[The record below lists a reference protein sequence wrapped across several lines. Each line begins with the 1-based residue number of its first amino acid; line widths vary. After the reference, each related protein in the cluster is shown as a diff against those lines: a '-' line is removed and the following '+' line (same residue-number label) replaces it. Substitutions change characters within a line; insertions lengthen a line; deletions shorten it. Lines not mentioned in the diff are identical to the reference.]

1 MNKWEKF
8 EQDCVEFLNKTYGM
22 YARFTHK
29 GGADSTVPDILVE
42 TRQGFCF
49 YHRGETFPGTV
60 RSVCFITGHYDTDI
74 SV

>member
-29 GGADSTVPDILVE
+29 GGADSTRSGYFGGDTARFLLL
-42 TRQGFCF
+42 
-49 YHRGETFPGTV
+49 YRGETFPGTV
-60 RSVCFITGHYDTDI
+60 PVSLFYYRTL
-74 SV
+74 